1 MSTRIQNLTR
11 QAGEWLWQ
19 QRFNRLYSAETG
31 LTGDPSRLRLVL
43 GVAGPELNWMGGLL
57 SRCAPRV
64 RYYNEPLKR
73 MGLALQPSS
82 VADRCAVGFSKFLPD
97 DNPLLRVTRMLVESD
112 NVWATER
119 MSNRLPN
126 SNYDPNVCLV
136 KESRGLL
143 AAEAIARA
151 FQCKMLVVLS
161 EPVRAVDQLF
171 DNQELEGYLEVE
183 SGAVLKPDFL
193 TRFLPRDRRDV
204 IAAARI
210 IRRLP
215 ESRERSIL
223 SRAMTI
229 GLMNRMF
236 RILGVRYSTVATI
249 SVPEL
254 ARTPGRVV
262 HLVVELLGAE
272 WRESAEL
279 HVADS
284 SVTVHDGDFQAKRLR
299 IPTLHAPLRFLTAKE
314 AVACRDMLAECGLA
328 GEDTDE
334 LITDVVGI
342 STFPARRE
350 GTPTPDQEQ
359 AAS

>member
-11 QAGEWLWQ
+11 QAGEWLWH

-43 GVAGPELNWMGGLL
+43 GVAGPELQWLGGLL
-57 SRCAPRV
+57 SRCASRV

-82 VADRCAVGFSKFLPD
+82 VADRCAIGFSKFLPED
-97 DNPLLRVTRMLVESD
+97 HPLLRVTRMLVESD

-119 MSNRLPN
+119 MSNRVPN
-126 SNYDPNVCLV
+126 ADYDPNSCLV
-136 KESRGLL
+136 KESRSLL
-143 AAEAIARA
+143 AAEAMIRA
-151 FQCKMLVVLS
+151 FECKTLLVLS
-161 EPVRAVDQLF
+161 EPVRTVDQLF
-171 DNQELEGYLEVE
+171 GNQELDGYLEVE
-183 SGAVLKPDFL
+183 SQAVLKPDFL

-223 SRAMTI
+223 SRAMTV
-229 GLMNRMF
+229 GLLNRMF
-236 RILGVRYSTVATI
+236 RILGVRYATAATI
-249 SVPEL
+249 SVPDL
-254 ARTPGRVV
+254 ARTPSRVV
-262 HLVVELLGAE
+262 QLVVELLGGE

-279 HVADS
+279 HVADA
-284 SVTVHDGDFQAKRLR
+284 SVTVHEGDLQARRLR
-299 IPTLHAPLRFLTAKE
+299 IPSLHTPLQFLTDKE

-328 GEDTDE
+328 GEDTDQ

-342 STFPARRE
+342 SAFPARRE
-350 GTPTPDQEQ
+350 GAAVPDHGR
-359 AAS
+359 AAG